1 MRCLDLKAEV
11 DKPVVMNQNFDRA
24 PGGTFGGQGDAITTL
39 FNQREPLRQ
48 PRTTPPFSDNSTP
61 PNDAGVE
68 GGKEPFCPFNLM
80 VHIYK
85 VLLSLLSSRNMD
97 NS

>member
-1 MRCLDLKAEV
+1 MFTVRCLDLKAEV

-48 PRTTPPFSDNSTP
+48 PRTSPPLPDNSYL
-61 PNDAGVE
+61 PNEAGVR
-68 GGKEPFCPFNLM
+68 GGKEPVYFNG
-80 VHIYK
+80 VHLYGAGFTFK
-85 VLLSLLSSRNMD
+85 FMQRG
-97 NS
+97 